1 MKKLITLITLLLV
14 SWTPAAVANIL
25 SPEGQWKTID
35 DNTGNAKS
43 IVEIWIDNGE
53 LKGKVLEL
61 INPKEPNQKCEDC
74 KGARK
79 DQPIVGMEF
88 IWGLTQEDGV
98 WDGGEILDPDNG
110 KIYRAKIS
118 VSENGQRLNVRG
130 YIGFAFIGRTQTW
143 ERVSEG

>member
-61 INPKEPNQKCEDC
+61 INPEEPNQKCEDC

-118 VSENGQRLNVRG
+118 VIENGQKLDVRG

-143 ERVSEG
+143 ERVNEG